1 MLGVELRGKIGGVG
15 LQLLDLCLG
24 PGQLRRVDGI
34 IDPGED
40 GAPLRDPSSL
50 SNSLH

>member
-24 PGQLRRVDGI
+24 PGQLCD
-34 IDPGED
+34 
-40 GAPLRDPSSL
+40 A
-50 SNSLH
+50 